1 MLSISVD
8 EGATTM
14 TIDTSTVLAAE
25 RHLDHA
31 LPPGRVLADAAFEK
45 CRHIWNGAVDNHPA
59 IIVRPETPDEIRV
72 AVLAAREY
80 NLALS
85 VRGGGHDW
93 AGRSI
98 RHGGLVID
106 LSAQRHVV
114 VDPEQRTAEVQG
126 GATARDVAKEAR
138 HYRLAA
144 ATGTTGGVG
153 IAGLTLG
160 GGYGPFN
167 GRFGLSLDNLISAE
181 VILPDGR
188 LVTAAHDREAEL
200 FWAIRGGGGNFG
212 VITSMR
218 LLLHPVEKVLAGI
231 ITFPWVEASSV
242 WSQLDEI
249 LAECPDELTVQS
261 GILPGEDGV
270 PTVFLYPVWSG
281 RIDQGEDVIDQLK
294 LIGSPLMSHTGATT
308 PADMLSQFDAQV
320 VDGRHYGIRTR
331 SVRRYSPEV
340 IRALAVGGDSRSSR
354 LSAVYIHHFHGAAT
368 RVDTDATAFA
378 LREPHYM
385 IEIVPAW
392 ERADHGARQWAWADE
407 MSRGLAAVAVPGGY
421 PNLLGPDDHDQI
433 AHAYGANTARI
444 RAAKARFDPD
454 GIFSAT
460 PLPLGL
466 IARGEGCGS

>member
-1 MLSISVD
+1 
-8 EGATTM
+8 M
-14 TIDTSTVLAAE
+14 TIDTSTISAAQ

-31 LPPGRVLADAAFEK
+31 LPPGRVLVDAAFEK
-45 CRHIWNGAVDNHPA
+45 CRRVWNGAVDHHPA

-106 LSAQRHVV
+106 LSAQRRVV
-114 VDPEQRTAEVQG
+114 VDPQQRLATVQG
-126 GATARDVAKEAR
+126 GATARDVAEEAR
-138 HYRLAA
+138 QYRLAA
-144 ATGTTGGVG
+144 ALGTTGGVG
-153 IAGLTLG
+153 VAGLTLG

-188 LVTAAHDREAEL
+188 LVTAAHDREREL

-212 VITSMR
+212 VVTSMR
-218 LLLHPVEKVLAGI
+218 LLLHPVDNVLAGI
-231 ITFPWVEASSV
+231 ITFPWVQAARV
-242 WSQLDEI
+242 WSRLGEI

-270 PTVFLYPVWSG
+270 PSVFLYPVWSG
-281 RIDQGEDVIDQLK
+281 RIDQGENVIDQLK
-294 LIGSPLMSHTGATT
+294 LIGSPLMSNSGATT
-308 PADMLSQFDAQV
+308 PAAMLSQFDAQV

-340 IRALAVGGDSRSSR
+340 IRALAEGGDSQSSR

-368 RVDTDATAFA
+368 RVDTDATAFG
-378 LREPHYM
+378 LREPHFM
-385 IEIVPAW
+385 IEIVAAW
-392 ERADHGARQWAWADE
+392 EHADDWARQWAWADD
-407 MSRGLAAVAVPGGY
+407 MSQGLAAAAVPGGY
-421 PNLLGPDDHDQI
+421 PNLLGPGDHDQI
-433 AHAYGANTARI
+433 AHAYGANADRL
-444 RAAKARFDPD
+444 RAAKAHFDPD

-460 PLPLGL
+460 PLP
-466 IARGEGCGS
+466 GS